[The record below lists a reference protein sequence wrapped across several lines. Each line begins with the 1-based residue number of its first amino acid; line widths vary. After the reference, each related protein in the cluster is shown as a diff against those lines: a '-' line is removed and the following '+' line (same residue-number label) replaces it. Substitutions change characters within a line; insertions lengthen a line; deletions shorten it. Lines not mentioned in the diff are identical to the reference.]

1 MSRSKPNKWRLLPNV
16 AIIGPMSTTAFQFES
31 FEAFSPFSDVG
42 PYRAADYWLLPEG
55 APIELI
61 RGRFVMS
68 PSPVPRHQIVMML
81 LTEIFLQIARRSGG
95 IALCAPMDVVL
106 SDDTILQPDLL
117 YVALPRRAIVK
128 RRVEG
133 APDLVIEIIS
143 GTSRRDRVEKLDV
156 YARFG
161 VAEYWIVDPE
171 TQLFEFLINEAGRF
185 IVHSPVND
193 RYQSSRL
200 PEVEIQLADFW
211 REVEERLPSS

>member
-1 MSRSKPNKWRLLPNV
+1 
-16 AIIGPMSTTAFQFES
+16 MSTTAFRFES

-42 PYRAADYWLLPEG
+42 PYRAADYWQLPEG
-55 APIELI
+55 VPIELI
-61 RGRFVMS
+61 KGRFVVS
-68 PSPVPRHQIVMML
+68 PSPVPRHQIAL
-81 LTEIFLQIARRSGG
+81 LLLSEHFLQIARKSGG
-95 IALCAPMDVVL
+95 IVLCAPMDVVF

-117 YVALPRRAIVK
+117 YVAPQRRAIVK

-143 GTSRRDRVEKLDV
+143 GTSRRDRVEKLDL

-171 TQLFEFLINEAGRF
+171 TQLFDFLVNDDGRF
-185 IVHSPVND
+185 IIHSPVND
-193 RYQSSRL
+193 RYQSSRFS
-200 PEVEIQLADFW
+200 EVDIQLADFW